1 MKKVCV
7 IGGGASGL
15 MAACIAGEN
24 GNEVVLVEKNEKT
37 GKKIYITGKGRC
49 NLTNDIPPAEFLQ
62 KIVHG
67 GKFLYGAAYSFSP
80 QDCMQFFSSR
90 GLALKTERGGRVFPL
105 SDHASDVTKTLEK
118 ACKNAG
124 VNVLLNET
132 AEELIAENEET
143 EKGTVPRIVAVK
155 TDKREIACDTAIVCT
170 GGVSYPSTGSTGDGY
185 KFAEKFGLK
194 LVPPRPALCGVN
206 LKGDFYREAQGLS
219 LKNVSLSAFSGGKK
233 IYEAF
238 GEMLF
243 THFGISGPIVLS
255 LSSLI
260 NRVNVKQVRLYLD
273 FKPALDE
280 KTLENRLLRLFD
292 EQKNK
297 TLQNAAG
304 DLLPQ
309 KTIGAVL
316 RQAKISPDKRCNSVT
331 KEERAGLLKALKAF
345 EMQPVS
351 LRDFAEAIVTS
362 GGVDLSEINPKTM
375 DVKRVKGLKM
385 CGETLDLDAFTG
397 GYNLQ
402 IAFST
407 GFLAGKSV

>member
-1 MKKVCV
+1 M
-7 IGGGASGL
+7 
-15 MAACIAGEN
+15 MAACVAAEN
-24 GNEVVLVEKNEKT
+24 GNDVILVEKNEKL

-49 NLTNDIPPAEFLQ
+49 NLTNDLPPAEFLQ
-62 KIVHG
+62 NVVHG

-80 QDCMQFFSSR
+80 QSCMDFFSAR

-124 VNVLLNET
+124 VTVLLNET
-132 AEELIAENEET
+132 AVELIAVNEES
-143 EKGTVPRIVAVK
+143 EKGTMPRITAVK
-155 TDKREIACDTAIVCT
+155 TDKREIGCDTAIICT
-170 GGVSYPSTGSTGDGY
+170 GGLSYPSTGSTGDGY

-194 LVPPRPALCGVN
+194 LIPPRPALCGIN
-206 LKGDFYREAQGLS
+206 LKGDFYKEAQGLS
-219 LKNVSLSAFSGGKK
+219 LKNVALSAYAGGKK
-233 IYEAF
+233 IYDEF

-243 THFGISGPIVLS
+243 THFGISGPIALS

-260 NRVNVKQVRLYLD
+260 NRTDFRQVRLFLD

-280 KTLENRLLRLFD
+280 ETLDRRLLRLFD

-297 TLQNAAG
+297 TLRGAAA

-309 KTIGAVL
+309 KIIGAVL
-316 RQAKISPDKRCNSVT
+316 KQANVPQEKRCNSVT
-331 KEERAGLLKALKAF
+331 KEERARLLKALKAF
-345 EMQPVS
+345 EMQPLS
-351 LRDFAEAIVTS
+351 LRDFSEAIVTS
-362 GGVDLSEINPKTM
+362 GGVDVSEINPKTM
-375 DVKRVKGLKM
+375 DVKKVRGLKM

-397 GYNLQ
+397 GFNLQ

-407 GFLAGKSV
+407 GFLAGKSI

>member
-1 MKKVCV
+1 M
-7 IGGGASGL
+7 
-15 MAACIAGEN
+15 MAACVAAEN
-24 GNEVVLVEKNEKT
+24 GNDVILVEKNEKL

-49 NLTNDIPPAEFLQ
+49 NLTNDLPPAEFLQ
-62 KIVHG
+62 NVVHG

-80 QDCMQFFSSR
+80 QSCMDFFSAR

-124 VNVLLNET
+124 VTVLLNET
-132 AEELIAENEET
+132 AVELIAVNEES
-143 EKGTVPRIVAVK
+143 ENGTMPRITAVK
-155 TDKREIACDTAIVCT
+155 TDKREIGCDTAIICT
-170 GGVSYPSTGSTGDGY
+170 GGLSYPSTGSTGDGY

-194 LVPPRPALCGVN
+194 LIPPRPALCGIN
-206 LKGDFYREAQGLS
+206 LKGDIYKEAQGLS
-219 LKNVSLSAFSGGKK
+219 LKNVVLSAYAGGKI
-233 IYEAF
+233 IYDEF

-243 THFGISGPIVLS
+243 THFGISGPIALS

-260 NRVNVKQVRLYLD
+260 NRTDFRQVRLFLD

-280 KTLENRLLRLFD
+280 ETLDRRLLRLFD

-297 TLQNAAG
+297 TLRGAAA

-309 KTIGAVL
+309 KMIGAVL
-316 RQAKISPDKRCNSVT
+316 KQANIPQEKRCNSVT
-331 KEERAGLLKALKAF
+331 KEERARLLKALKAF
-345 EMQPVS
+345 EMQPLS
-351 LRDFAEAIVTS
+351 LRDFSEAIVTS
-362 GGVDLSEINPKTM
+362 GGVDVSEINPKTM
-375 DVKRVKGLKM
+375 DVKKVRGLKM

-397 GYNLQ
+397 GFNLQ

-407 GFLAGKSV
+407 GFLAGKSI

>member
-1 MKKVCV
+1 
-7 IGGGASGL
+7 
-15 MAACIAGEN
+15 MAACVAAEN
-24 GNEVVLVEKNEKT
+24 GNDVILVEKNEKL

-49 NLTNDIPPAEFLQ
+49 NLTNDLPPAEFLQ
-62 KIVHG
+62 NVVHG

-80 QDCMQFFSSR
+80 QSCMDFFSAR

-124 VNVLLNET
+124 VTVLLNE
-132 AEELIAENEET
+132 AAAELIAVNEET
-143 EKGTVPRIVAVK
+143 EKGTLPRITAVK
-155 TDKREIACDTAIVCT
+155 TDKREIGCDTAIICT
-170 GGVSYPSTGSTGDGY
+170 GGLSYPSTGSTGDGY

-194 LVPPRPALCGVN
+194 LIPPRPALCGIN
-206 LKGDFYREAQGLS
+206 LKGDFYKEAQGLS
-219 LKNVSLSAFSGGKK
+219 LKNVALSAYAGGKK
-233 IYEAF
+233 IYDEF

-243 THFGISGPIVLS
+243 THFGISGPIALS

-260 NRVNVKQVRLYLD
+260 NRTDFRQVRLFLD

-280 KTLENRLLRLFD
+280 ETLDRRLLRLFD

-297 TLQNAAG
+297 TLRGAAA

-309 KTIGAVL
+309 RIIGAVL
-316 RQAKISPDKRCNSVT
+316 KQANIPQEKRCNSAT
-331 KEERAGLLKALKAF
+331 KEERARLLKALKAF
-345 EMQPVS
+345 EMQPLS
-351 LRDFAEAIVTS
+351 LRDFSEAIVTS
-362 GGVDLSEINPKTM
+362 GGVDVSEINPKTM
-375 DVKRVKGLKM
+375 DVKKVGGLKM

-397 GYNLQ
+397 GFNLQ

-407 GFLAGKSV
+407 GFLAGKSI

>member
-7 IGGGASGL
+7 VGGGASGL
-15 MAACIAGEN
+15 MAACVAAEN
-24 GNEVVLVEKNEKT
+24 GNDVILVEKNEKL

-49 NLTNDIPPAEFLQ
+49 NLTNDLPPAEFLQ
-62 KIVHG
+62 NVVHG

-80 QDCMQFFSSR
+80 QSCMDFFSAR

-124 VNVLLNET
+124 VTVLLNET
-132 AEELIAENEET
+132 AVELIAVNEES
-143 EKGTVPRIVAVK
+143 EKGTMPRITAVK
-155 TDKREIACDTAIVCT
+155 TDKREIGCDTAIICT
-170 GGVSYPSTGSTGDGY
+170 GGLSYPSTGSTGDGY

-194 LVPPRPALCGVN
+194 LIPPRPALCGIN
-206 LKGDFYREAQGLS
+206 LKGDFYKEAQGLS
-219 LKNVSLSAFSGGKK
+219 LKNVALSAYAGGKK
-233 IYEAF
+233 IYDEF

-243 THFGISGPIVLS
+243 THFGISGPIALS

-260 NRVNVKQVRLYLD
+260 NRTDFRQVRLFLD

-280 KTLENRLLRLFD
+280 ETLDRRLLRLFD

-297 TLQNAAG
+297 TLRGAAA

-309 KTIGAVL
+309 KIIGAVL
-316 RQAKISPDKRCNSVT
+316 KQANVPQEKRCNSVT
-331 KEERAGLLKALKAF
+331 KEERARLLKALKAF
-345 EMQPVS
+345 EMQPLS
-351 LRDFAEAIVTS
+351 LRDFSEAIVTS
-362 GGVDLSEINPKTM
+362 GGVDVSEINPKTM
-375 DVKRVKGLKM
+375 DVKKVRGLKM

-397 GYNLQ
+397 GFNLQ

-407 GFLAGKSV
+407 GFLAGKSI

>member
-1 MKKVCV
+1 M
-7 IGGGASGL
+7 
-15 MAACIAGEN
+15 MAACVAAEN
-24 GNEVVLVEKNEKT
+24 GNDVILVEKNEKL

-49 NLTNDIPPAEFLQ
+49 NLTNDLPPAEFLQ
-62 KIVHG
+62 NVVHG

-80 QDCMQFFSSR
+80 QSCMDFFSAR

-124 VNVLLNET
+124 VSVLLNET
-132 AEELIAENEET
+132 AVELIAVNEESG
-143 EKGTVPRIVAVK
+143 KGTMPRITAVK
-155 TDKREIACDTAIVCT
+155 TDKREIGCDTAIICT
-170 GGVSYPSTGSTGDGY
+170 GGLSYPSTGSTGDGY

-194 LVPPRPALCGVN
+194 LIPPRPALCGIN
-206 LKGDFYREAQGLS
+206 LKGDFYKEAQGLS
-219 LKNVSLSAFSGGKK
+219 LKNVVLSAYAGGKI
-233 IYEAF
+233 IYDEF

-243 THFGISGPIVLS
+243 THFGISGPIALS

-260 NRVNVKQVRLYLD
+260 NRTDFRQVRLFLD

-280 KTLENRLLRLFD
+280 ETLDRRLLRLFD

-297 TLQNAAG
+297 TLRGAAA

-309 KTIGAVL
+309 KMIGAVL
-316 RQAKISPDKRCNSVT
+316 KQANIPQEKRCNSVT
-331 KEERAGLLKALKAF
+331 KEERARLLKALKAF
-345 EMQPVS
+345 EMQPLS
-351 LRDFAEAIVTS
+351 LRDFSEAIVTS
-362 GGVDLSEINPKTM
+362 GGVDVSEINPKTM
-375 DVKRVKGLKM
+375 DVKKVRGLKM

-397 GYNLQ
+397 GFNLQ

-407 GFLAGKSV
+407 GFLAGKSI

>member
-1 MKKVCV
+1 
-7 IGGGASGL
+7 
-15 MAACIAGEN
+15 MAACVAAEN
-24 GNEVVLVEKNEKT
+24 GNDVILVEKNEKL

-49 NLTNDIPPAEFLQ
+49 NLTNDLPPAEFLQ
-62 KIVHG
+62 NVVHG

-80 QDCMQFFSSR
+80 QSCMDFFSAR

-124 VNVLLNET
+124 VTVLLNET
-132 AEELIAENEET
+132 AVELIAVNEES
-143 EKGTVPRIVAVK
+143 EKGTMPRITAVK
-155 TDKREIACDTAIVCT
+155 TDKREIGCDTAIICT
-170 GGVSYPSTGSTGDGY
+170 GGLSYPSTGSTGDGY

-194 LVPPRPALCGVN
+194 LIPPRPALCGIN
-206 LKGDFYREAQGLS
+206 LKGDFYKEAQGLS
-219 LKNVSLSAFSGGKK
+219 LKNVALSAYAGGKK
-233 IYEAF
+233 IYDEF

-243 THFGISGPIVLS
+243 THFGISGPIALS

-260 NRVNVKQVRLYLD
+260 NRTDFRQVRLFLD

-280 KTLENRLLRLFD
+280 ETLDRRLLRLFD

-297 TLQNAAG
+297 TLRGAAA

-309 KTIGAVL
+309 KIIGAVL
-316 RQAKISPDKRCNSVT
+316 KQANVPQEKRCNSVT
-331 KEERAGLLKALKAF
+331 KEERARLLKALKAF
-345 EMQPVS
+345 EMQPLS
-351 LRDFAEAIVTS
+351 LRDFSEAIVTS
-362 GGVDLSEINPKTM
+362 GGVDVSEINPKTM
-375 DVKRVKGLKM
+375 DVKKVRGLKM

-397 GYNLQ
+397 GFNLQ

-407 GFLAGKSV
+407 GFLAGKSI